1 MPKSPADS
9 AQVPP
14 PDDRYGLR
22 SSAVVLVVYLFLA
35 CLTLLGAWALIAQ
48 DWLREQQAQDAELAA
63 HALANSE
70 FLGNSLREANDL
82 LNLFDLYAV
91 SVPNASIQHFTPLA
105 SRTLSQRQRIAA
117 VLLRDADDRVVG
129 QVSGSRRMPHLP
141 PLPTTPQDYARA
153 HSSAGT
159 IFHPPSRADDGRS
172 FLAVERTLNA
182 SNGRRLGS
190 ALAFIGSDTLIT
202 YLRKVDTSAEDRLS
216 LLDTQGN
223 VVLQLTQG
231 KPGAQTQF
239 SALPPPDSDGT
250 VSIRF
255 EHAGKPYVAAIRPMR
270 EYGLLLAV
278 SRPADVSSP
287 DFLQTRQR
295 LIAGALSLILLLGA
309 LAWLIQHEFRRQKS
323 AHAAVARLNASLEE
337 RVHQRTGELEQ
348 FNREQVA
355 FSYSIS
361 HDLRAPLRAINGFAH
376 ALREDSS
383 SLLDTQGKDY
393 VERIYRASLRMGEL
407 IDALLKLASISRSP
421 LSLRK
426 LDLGRMAEEIID
438 DLRKTK
444 PDREVLFSHTGE
456 LHVEA
461 DEALMQN
468 ALANLIANAWKF
480 TRDKHPARIS
490 LSGKVEPES
499 VRLTLCDNGIGFDMA
514 HARHLFQPFQQLHNQ
529 QTFGGTGIGLASAR
543 RIIERHGGQIE
554 ARSSPGEGACFSFT
568 LPRRARVIRRR
579 QAP

>member
-1 MPKSPADS
+1 
-9 AQVPP
+9 
-14 PDDRYGLR
+14 
-22 SSAVVLVVYLFLA
+22 
-35 CLTLLGAWALIAQ
+35 
-48 DWLREQQAQDAELAA
+48 
-63 HALANSE
+63 
-70 FLGNSLREANDL
+70 
-82 LNLFDLYAV
+82 
-91 SVPNASIQHFTPLA
+91 
-105 SRTLSQRQRIAA
+105 
-117 VLLRDADDRVVG
+117 
-129 QVSGSRRMPHLP
+129 
-141 PLPTTPQDYARA
+141 
-153 HSSAGT
+153 
-159 IFHPPSRADDGRS
+159 
-172 FLAVERTLNA
+172 
-182 SNGRRLGS
+182 
-190 ALAFIGSDTLIT
+190 
-202 YLRKVDTSAEDRLS
+202 
-216 LLDTQGN
+216 
-223 VVLQLTQG
+223 
-231 KPGAQTQF
+231 
-239 SALPPPDSDGT
+239 
-250 VSIRF
+250 
-255 EHAGKPYVAAIRPMR
+255 
-270 EYGLLLAV
+270 
-278 SRPADVSSP
+278 
-287 DFLQTRQR
+287 
-295 LIAGALSLILLLGA
+295 
-309 LAWLIQHEFRRQKS
+309 
-323 AHAAVARLNASLEE
+323 
-337 RVHQRTGELEQ
+337 
-348 FNREQVA
+348 
-355 FSYSIS
+355 
-361 HDLRAPLRAINGFAH
+361 
-376 ALREDSS
+376 
-383 SLLDTQGKDY
+383 
-393 VERIYRASLRMGEL
+393 MGEL